1 MIPKG
6 WHRLSGCHC
15 EGISK
20 KALLCRLNKGEP
32 HSCSLSRAIN
42 EPKISKGQVCFL
54 FDLEN
59 MLFSYD
65 GASWS
70 QFFRLNW
77 SSFHGLSQ
85 FLEYQG
91 WNRTLDIIN
100 YTPSPAKQ
108 ANQQTSEK
116 HHYMTQS
123 IIMNKPSVSIS
134 VCHYIIFSV
143 SLGYIH
149 GLSWFN

>member
-20 KALLCRLNKGEP
+20 KTLHCRLNKGDP
-32 HSCSLSRAIN
+32 HPYSLSKAIN
-42 EPKISKGQVCFL
+42 ESKISKGQVGFL

-59 MLFSYD
+59 TLFSYD

-77 SSFHGLSQ
+77 SSFHGLSK

-91 WNRTLDIIN
+91 WNRTLDIIS
-100 YTPSPAKQ
+100 YTRSPAKQ
-108 ANQQTSEK
+108 ANQRTSEK
-116 HHYMTQS
+116 PPLHDS
-123 IIMNKPSVSIS
+123 IYYYEQAFCEYFCMSLYN
-134 VCHYIIFSV
+134 IFS
-143 SLGYIH
+143 IT
-149 GLSWFN
+149 GLHSFSVMV